1 MTQMPAAGA
10 TDVGRRDHNEDA
22 FFIDAQLGLMMVT
35 DGVGG
40 HEAGAVASSITGEV
54 ISREVAAGASLQ
66 DAIRRANHEVMVAV
80 EHNRGKQ
87 GMASTVVA
95 VHCSGPDYHI
105 AWVGDSRAYLWDGQL
120 KLLTRDHSYVQSL
133 LTQGRITLAQA
144 RDHPRKNVIV
154 QAIGLHSEDNLQ
166 VDENRGSLWAGQM
179 LLLCSDGLSD
189 VVDSAAIA
197 DILSGSEE
205 LQDRCQALVSAALQA
220 GGRDNISV
228 LLVAGMDQAD
238 TSKLAQPTVF
248 WSFDPASGEYSGL
261 PEIEPPSPAV
271 RRVLPKGASEGSVEN
286 TQLIPADK
294 IVNLRRPAAQQ
305 LPRLHRRRQLLW
317 LLLAG
322 VVVAGVVVASL
333 LYNLD
338 IAGAG

>member
-1 MTQMPAAGA
+1 MMQVPAASA
-10 TDVGRRDHNEDA
+10 TDVGQRDHNEDA
-22 FFIDAQLGLMMVT
+22 LFIDPQLGLMMVA

-40 HEAGAVASSITGEV
+40 HEAGAVASGITCEV

-80 EHNRGKQ
+80 EQNRGKQ

-95 VHCSGPDYHI
+95 ARCSGPDYQI

-120 KLLTRDHSYVQSL
+120 KLLTQDHSYVQSL

-154 QAIGLHSEDNLQ
+154 QAIGLQDEDNLQ
-166 VDENRGSLWAGQM
+166 VGENRGSLWAGQM

-197 DILSGSEE
+197 DILSGSEQ
-205 LQDRCQALVSAALQA
+205 LQARCQALVSAALEA

-228 LLVAGMDQAD
+228 LLMAGVEQVDA
-238 TSKLAQPTVF
+238 SKLAQPTVF
-248 WSFDPASGEYSGL
+248 WSFDPASGEYSKL
-261 PEIEPPSPAV
+261 PEIESPSPAV
-271 RRVLPKGASEGSVEN
+271 RRVLPKGASENPVET
-286 TQLIPADK
+286 TQMMPADE
-294 IVNLRRPAAQQ
+294 IVELRRGAELE
-305 LPRLHRRRQLLW
+305 LPQARRRRLVLW

-322 VVVAGVVVASL
+322 VVVVSL
-333 LYNLD
+333 LYSLETP
-338 IAGAG
+338 GGG